1 LRAQRHLLGAGLA
14 ACPVP
19 ADDGVDAMGVRDVIA
34 RLTTDHGPGIHGRRI
49 LQASGGTSTIQFFG

>member
-1 LRAQRHLLGAGLA
+1 
-14 ACPVP
+14 
-19 ADDGVDAMGVRDVIA
+19 MGVRDVIA